1 MLAKVMNR
9 FLDTVLVDCV
19 FLVAA
24 SADVHRWAMS
34 YDKPPCHITPTLA
47 HFATAQRVV
56 HMGPVATVME
66 SPLSRGSVSEQN
78 YFKEF

>member
-1 MLAKVMNR
+1 
-9 FLDTVLVDCV
+9 
-19 FLVAA
+19 
-24 SADVHRWAMS
+24 MS